1 MQLLKD
7 NKPIG
12 RKEKANAYTIQNAG
26 GKIY

>member
-12 RKEKANAYTIQNAG
+12 RKEKANAYTIQKAG
-26 GKIY
+26 SKIY